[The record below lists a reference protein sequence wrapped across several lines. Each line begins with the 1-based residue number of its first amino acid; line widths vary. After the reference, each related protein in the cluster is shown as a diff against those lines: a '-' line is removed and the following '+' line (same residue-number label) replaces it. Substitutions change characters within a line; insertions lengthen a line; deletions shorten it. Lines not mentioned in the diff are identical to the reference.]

1 MSRSLHSK
9 YKIAILLSVFLIA
22 GSSPLPVISAPT
34 KTAVA
39 STRTARDV
47 AQQILAAYGGADA
60 FKKMNDAP
68 FKGKAQKSISAAMSG
83 ASNALDLVVYGSGDK
98 YRVETKVLGE
108 NVVAGYDGQN
118 SWSQFGDWISKD
130 TATPTKEV
138 HDEIEHSMK
147 VILAVTLPTTKLELL
162 PAKPI
167 EGKLCDAIKI
177 TPLGQTPTT
186 IYSDPQNHLVLR
198 AEYMGIDR
206 EQGVMGLKAVD
217 YLDYR
222 PVSGSLLPFK
232 TVEYLNGKKV
242 SDTVMSEVD
251 FNFAVTDDLFQMPRE
266 SEVSQVNV
274 NPITIPFDF
283 IGDYI
288 IARVRLNNKTEE
300 KFIVDT
306 GASQTVLD
314 KAVAQKLG
322 PYAAGSYSITTGGKA
337 LDVNYMTLSSL
348 SVGDVSIDN
357 VTAMVYD
364 ISSLSLAPG
373 SRIGGL
379 LGANVLRR
387 FLVTIDYRDKVL
399 ILANPRSVVIPKGA
413 TVLPITPVFSA
424 AVPVVKATLDDKLS
438 ANFLLDTG
446 APFNNLPVGLAKS
459 LLNAP
464 VLPVAKA
471 SGLDGQKVS
480 MGAVRFKT
488 LKLDNL
494 VVNDPVFAVS
504 PQMAATSPSG
514 LFTASA
520 LGILGNPIWRQFRTT
535 LDYRNERLILEPNGG
550 KQGAEQHMQRY
561 KQIGNEYLKTKN
573 YNLAIAQYTE
583 LAQASHESGDFPT
596 EALALMQMGVCYSAA
611 YVATHNVEYTTQA
624 TRQFQKAVDAARKS
638 GDKQIEAR
646 VLAYWADLFIRSAD
660 SPQTLS
666 SAQSLI
672 AKASTL
678 CPTESQPYAEMGL
691 LLLKIGRTDMVGTV
705 WDQALMLDP
714 VNWTALWGKYELAK
728 KSGDTAS
735 QQLIANQLKRY
746 YPDVP
751 DVLAL
756 QGKSPAKPAA
766 TTKPVNAKPG
776 ASKPT
781 RKR

>member
-1 MSRSLHSK
+1 M
-9 YKIAILLSVFLIA
+9 
-22 GSSPLPVISAPT
+22 
-34 KTAVA
+34 
-39 STRTARDV
+39 
-47 AQQILAAYGGADA
+47 QQVLAAFGGAEV
-60 FKKMNDAP
+60 FKKMNDMP

-83 ASNALDLVVYGSGDK
+83 ASNVLDLTVYGAGDK
-98 YRVETKVLGE
+98 FRVETKVLGE
-108 NVVAGYDGQN
+108 NVIAGYDGQT
-118 SWSQFGDWISKD
+118 SWSQFGDWIAKD

-138 HDEIEHSMK
+138 RDELEHGMK
-147 VILAVTLPTTKLELL
+147 VILTTTLPTTKLELL

-167 EGKLCDAIKI
+167 EGKLCDAVKI
-177 TPLGQTPTT
+177 TPLGQAPTT
-186 IYSDPQNHLVLR
+186 IYADQQNHLVLR
-198 AEYMGIDR
+198 TEYIGVDR
-206 EQGVMGLKAVD
+206 EQGVLGLKAVD
-217 YLDYR
+217 YLDFR
-222 PVSGSLLPFK
+222 PVSGSFLPFK

-242 SDTVMSEVD
+242 SETTMSEVD
-251 FNFAVTDDLFQMPRE
+251 FNFAITNDLFQMPTE

-274 NPITIPFDF
+274 NPVTIPFDF

-288 IARVRLNNKTEE
+288 IAKVRLNNKTEE

-314 KAVAQKLG
+314 KSVAQKLG
-322 PYAAGSYSITTGGKA
+322 PFTGGSYSITTGGKA

-348 SVGDVSIDN
+348 AVGDVSMDN

-364 ISSLSLAPG
+364 ISSLTLAPG
-373 SRIGGL
+373 SKIGGL

-399 ILANPRSVVIPKGA
+399 ILANPRSVAIPKGA

-446 APFNNLPVGLAKS
+446 APFNNLPVSLAKS

-471 SGLDGQKVS
+471 SGLDGQKIS

-494 VVNDPVFAVS
+494 VIADPVFAVS

-520 LGILGNPIWRQFRTT
+520 LGILGNPVWRQFRTT
-535 LDYRNERLILEPNGG
+535 LDYRNERLILEPNGN
-550 KQGAEQHMQRY
+550 KQAAEQHMQRY
-561 KQIGNEYLKTKN
+561 KQITNDYLKNKN

-583 LAQASHESGDFPT
+583 LAQAAQQTNDTAT
-596 EALALMQMGVCYSAA
+596 EAQAQMQIGVCYGNA
-611 YVATHNVEYTTQA
+611 YIATHNIEYTPMA

-638 GDKQIEAR
+638 GDKQIEAK
-646 VLAYWADLFIRSAD
+646 VLANWADLFLKTAD

-678 CPTESQPYAEMGL
+678 CPTESSPYAVMGI
-691 LLLKIGRTDMVGTV
+691 LLLKVGRTDMVNTV

-714 VNWTALWGKYELAK
+714 ANWTALWGKYELAK
-728 KSGDTAS
+728 KNGDAATQA
-735 QQLIANQLKRY
+735 LIANQLKRY

-751 DVLAL
+751 DVIAL
-756 QGKSPAKPAA
+756 QKSAPAKPGTKPTPAKTPPPKSPAKPA
-766 TTKPVNAKPG
+766 G
-776 ASKPT
+776 
-781 RKR
+781 KR

>member
-1 MSRSLHSK
+1 MSLKSK
-9 YKIAILLSVFLIA
+9 FAFLLSFLLLV
-22 GSSPLPVISAPT
+22 GSSTVPAFSAPVKSAT
-34 KTAVA
+34 A
-39 STRTARDV
+39 STKTARDV
-47 AQQILAAYGGADA
+47 AQQVLAAYGGADT

-83 ASNALDLVVYGSGDK
+83 ASNVLDLVVYGSGDK
-98 YRVETKVLGE
+98 FRVETKVLGE
-108 NVVAGYDGQN
+108 QVIAGYDGQT
-118 SWSQFGDWISKD
+118 SWSQFGDWIAKD

-138 HDEIEHSMK
+138 RDEIEHSLK
-147 VILAVTLPTTKLELL
+147 AILSMTNPTTKLELL
-162 PAKPI
+162 PAKPVD
-167 EGKLCDAIKI
+167 GKLCEVIKI
-177 TPLGQTPTT
+177 TALGQSPTT
-186 IYSDPQNHLVLR
+186 IYADQQNHLVLR
-198 AEYMGIDR
+198 AEYLGIDR

-222 PVSGSLLPFK
+222 PISGSLMPFK
-232 TVEYLNGKKV
+232 TIEYLNSKKV
-242 SDTVMSEVD
+242 SETTMQEVD
-251 FNFAVTDDLFQMPRE
+251 FNFAVTDGLFELPKE

-283 IGDYI
+283 VGDYI

-306 GASQTVLD
+306 GASQTVID
-314 KAVAQKLG
+314 KSVAQKLG

-348 SVGDVSIDN
+348 AVGDVSMDN
-357 VTAMVYD
+357 ITAMVYD
-364 ISSLSLAPG
+364 ISSLTLAPG
-373 SRIGGL
+373 SKIGGL

-399 ILANPRSVVIPKGA
+399 VLANPRSVVIPKGA

-459 LLNAP
+459 LINAP
-464 VLPVAKA
+464 ILPVGKA

-494 VVNDPVFAVS
+494 VVPDPVFAVS

-520 LGILGNPIWRQFRTT
+520 LGILGNPIWRQFRMT
-535 LDYRNERLILEPNGG
+535 LDYRNERLILEQSGN
-550 KQGAEQHMQRY
+550 KQAIDQHMQRY
-561 KQIGNEYLKTKN
+561 RQIGNEFLKTKN
-573 YNLAIAQYTE
+573 YDLAIAQYIE
-583 LAQASHESGDFPT
+583 LVRASQESNDKST
-596 EALALMQMGVCYSAA
+596 EALTQMQIGVCYTAA
-611 YVATHNVEYTTQA
+611 FTTTHNIEYA
-624 TRQFQKAVDAARKS
+624 TMATKQFQKAVDTAKRA
-638 GDKQIEAR
+638 GDKQTEAR
-646 VLAYWADLFIRSAD
+646 VLSNWADLFLRSAD

-666 SAQSLI
+666 SAQSLV

-678 CPTESQPYAEMGL
+678 CPTEPSPYAVMGTL
-691 LLLKIGRTDMVGTV
+691 LIKIGRVDMAATV
-705 WDQALMLDP
+705 WDQTLMLDP
-714 VNWTALWGKYELAK
+714 ANWTALWGKYELAK
-728 KSGDTAS
+728 KNNDTAT
-735 QQLIANQLKRY
+735 QTLIAAQLKRY

-751 DVLAL
+751 DVTAI
-756 QGKSPAKPAA
+756 QKGTAKTPTKPAPAK
-766 TTKPVNAKPG
+766 
-776 ASKPT
+776 S
-781 RKR
+781 RKH

>member
-1 MSRSLHSK
+1 MFYKLSIKDKVSLFVTT
-9 YKIAILLSVFLIA
+9 LLVANSFGYA
-22 GSSPLPVISAPT
+22 NAAPSPATRVAAPAT
-34 KTAVA
+34 KNGKEIINA
-39 STRTARDV
+39 
-47 AQQILAAYGGADA
+47 ILAAYGGADL
-60 FKKMNDAP
+60 FKKLNDAP

-98 YRVETKVLGE
+98 FRVETKVLGE
-108 NVVAGYDGQN
+108 NVIAGYNGET
-118 SWSQFGDWISKD
+118 SWSQFGNWVTKD

-138 HDEIEHSMK
+138 RNEIDHSLK
-147 VILAVTLPTTKLELL
+147 VILAANNPTTKVEVL
-162 PAKPI
+162 PSKPV
-167 EGKLCDAIKI
+167 EGKLCDVLKI

-186 IYSDPQNHLVLR
+186 IYVDPQNHYVLR
-198 AEYMGIDR
+198 TEYIGKDR

-222 PVSGSLLPFK
+222 PISGSLLPFK
-232 TVEYLNGKKV
+232 TVEYLNGKKN
-242 SDTVMSEVD
+242 SDTTMQEVD
-251 FNFAVTDDLFQMPRE
+251 FNYEMADSLFDMPKE
-266 SEVSQVNV
+266 SEVSQVNI
-274 NPITIPFDF
+274 NPVTIPFDF
-283 IGDYI
+283 VGDYI

-314 KAVAQKLG
+314 KSVAQKLG
-322 PYAAGSYSITTGGKA
+322 GGGGGSYSITTGGKA

-348 SVGDVSIDN
+348 AVGDVSMDN

-364 ISSLSLAPG
+364 IAAMSLAPG

-399 ILANPRSVVIPKGA
+399 ILANPQSVVIPKGA

-446 APFNNLPVGLAKS
+446 APFNNLPVGLAKT

-471 SGLDGQKVS
+471 SGLDGTKVS

-494 VVNDPVFAVS
+494 TVADPVFAVS

-520 LGILGNPIWRQFRTT
+520 LGILGNPIWRQFRMT
-535 LDYRNERLILEPNGG
+535 LDYRNERLILEPHGNRQVAAQLLQ
-550 KQGAEQHMQRY
+550 KY

-573 YNLAIAQYTE
+573 YNLAVAQYTE
-583 LAQASHESGDFPT
+583 LLATAEQSKDIAI
-596 EALALMQMGVCYSAA
+596 EALAHNQMGVCYTDAFTSTRSTD
-611 YVATHNVEYTTQA
+611 YATMA
-624 TRQFQKAVDAARKS
+624 TRQFQKAVDAAKRA
-638 GDKQIEAR
+638 GDKQIEAK
-646 VLAYWADLFIRSAD
+646 VLACWADLFLKTPD
-660 SPQTLS
+660 SPQTLT
-666 SAQSLI
+666 SAQSLV

-678 CPTESQPYAEMGL
+678 CPTEAAPYAVMGS
-691 LLLKIGRTDMVGTV
+691 LLLKIGRGDMVNTV

-714 VNWTALWGKYELAK
+714 ANWTALWGKYEMAK
-728 KSGDTAS
+728 KQNDVAT
-735 QQLIANQLKRY
+735 QNLIANQLKRY
-746 YPDVP
+746 YPDIP
-751 DVLAL
+751 DVIAL
-756 QGKSPAKPAA
+756 QKSTAKTNTKPATKTPAK
-766 TTKPVNAKPG
+766 
-776 ASKPT
+776 
-781 RKR
+781 R